1 MSDPNANHAREALSK
16 LDTLIVQDIFLTETA
31 YLADIVLP
39 ASAFPEKTGTFTN
52 TDRRV
57 QLARKAV
64 NPPGDSK
71 QDLWI
76 IQELAKRMGLDWNY
90 NGPDEVYDELSG
102 CMESMK
108 NISWERLVNEGAVTY
123 PCDDKDKP
131 GNEVIFGEG
140 FPTANKKGRLVPAKL
155 ISPDETPDKNFPL
168 VLTTGRLLE
177 HWHTG
182 SMTARSKV
190 LNTLEPQPYV
200 HVSRNDMKK
209 NNFSQDETVEL
220 STRRGKV
227 NVKVRFDKMIP
238 DGMVFMPFCFENA
251 PANLLTNQA
260 LDPDGKIPELKYC
273 AAKIEKLTA

>member
-1 MSDPNANHAREALSK
+1 
-16 LDTLIVQDIFLTETA
+16 
-31 YLADIVLP
+31 
-39 ASAFPEKTGTFTN
+39 
-52 TDRRV
+52 
-57 QLARKAV
+57 LARKAV
-64 NPPGDSK
+64 NPPGDAK

-90 NGPDEVYDELSG
+90 SGPDEVYDELSK
-102 CMESMK
+102 CMDSMK
-108 NISWERLVNEGAVTY
+108 NITWERLVSDGAVTY
-123 PCDDKDKP
+123 PCDGVDKP

-140 FPTANKKGRLVPAKL
+140 FPTSNKKGKLVPAKL
-155 ISPDETPDKNFPL
+155 IAPDERPDDEFPL

-182 SMTARSKV
+182 SMTSRSKV
-190 LNTLEPQPYV
+190 LSTIEPQPYV
-200 HVSRNDMKK
+200 NLSRNEMRK
-209 NNFSQDETVEL
+209 NNFSQDEKVEL

-227 NVKVRFDKMIP
+227 SVKVRFDKMIP

-273 AAKIEKLTA
+273 AAKIQKITA

>member
-1 MSDPNANHAREALSK
+1 LV
-16 LDTLIVQDIFLTETA
+16 VQDIFLTETA
-31 YLADIVLP
+31 YLADVVLP

-64 NPPGDSK
+64 NPPGEAK

-76 IQELAKRMGLDWNY
+76 IQELANRMGLKWDY
-90 NGPDEVYDELSG
+90 KGPDEVYDELAG
-102 CMESMK
+102 CMDSMK
-108 NISWERLVNEGAVTY
+108 NITWERLVNEGAVTY
-123 PCDDKDKP
+123 PCDGENKP

-140 FPTANKKGRLVPAKL
+140 FPTKNKKGKLVPAKL
-155 ISPDETPDKNFPL
+155 ISPDEVPDKNYPL

-182 SMTARSKV
+182 SMTSRSKV
-190 LNTLEPQPYV
+190 LNTIEPQPYV
-200 HVSRNDMKK
+200 NMSKNEMRR
-209 NNFSQDETVEL
+209 NNFSQDEMVEL
-220 STRRGKV
+220 STRRGMVK
-227 NVKVRFDKMIP
+227 VKVRVDKMIP

-273 AAKIEKLTA
+273 AAKIAKLTA